1 MASLGEIW
9 MADFPYE
16 DDSSQSDERPVVIVG
31 VDGELCLCATLMI
44 TSKDSAKDHY
54 RYEIRHWRYA
64 GLIKNHTSGYPV
76 NTLLYLTT
84 T

>member
-44 TSKDSAKDHY
+44 TRLKIQPKITIDMRFVIGDMQA
-54 RYEIRHWRYA
+54 
-64 GLIKNHTSGYPV
+64 
-76 NTLLYLTT
+76 
-84 T
+84 

>member
-31 VDGELCLCATLMI
+31 LMANCALRNI
-44 TSKDSAKDHY
+44 DDY
-54 RYEIRHWRYA
+54 
-64 GLIKNHTSGYPV
+64 V
-76 NTLLYLTT
+76 
-84 T
+84 